1 MIEILQ
7 SSFWGNII
15 GILSFLV
22 GIIGVI
28 ITVKTMKSAKR
39 IEADIKVAQINALD
53 KKRFYKFKEVALKKL
68 TLKRNVARRE
78 EIISFS
84 LCDDVIAIINDLKG
98 YKNILSE
105 EDKHIVE
112 KSRNE
117 LQEMVSRLQDTKSTS
132 DKVLDFDRIVA
143 DIINI
148 LNKGEYEL

>member
-1 MIEILQ
+1 MEILQ
-7 SSFWGNII
+7 SSFLGNSI
-15 GILSFLV
+15 GILSLIV

-53 KKRFYKFKEVALKKL
+53 KKRFHNFKEVALKKL
-68 TLKRNVARRE
+68 TSKRNAARKE
-78 EIISFS
+78 KIISFG

-98 YKNILSE
+98 YKNIISK
-105 EDKHIVE
+105 EDIDIAE

-117 LQEMVSRLQDTKSTS
+117 LQKMVLSLQDTKSTS

-143 DIINI
+143 DVMNI